1 MSNYLKLFK
10 DRAEYDGATTKP
22 SFGHLIDEITLLEKP
37 IEPIYKWVQEGTMCK
52 NYSKYANLVEYA
64 KYCFMNSVHD
74 CYVRIVKII
83 DKLFRY
89 KSIVCFICT
98 LYVSYCYI
106 KFSEV

>member
-52 NYSKYANLVEYA
+52 NYSKYANLVEYVSTDNG
-64 KYCFMNSVHD
+64 KTWQQTGQSKQGDLIERNSYD
-74 CYVRIVKII
+74 C
-83 DKLFRY
+83 
-89 KSIVCFICT
+89 
-98 LYVSYCYI
+98 
-106 KFSEV
+106 